1 MGPRL
6 ALSVFV
12 ACQGALG
19 FIMSGCYGYLA
30 EPQYVPA
37 FVIVYGGT

>member
-12 ACQGALG
+12 ACQGAVG
-19 FIMSGCYGYLA
+19 FLMSGLYTYLDTK
-30 EPQYVPA
+30 QNIPA
-37 FVIVYGGT
+37 FVIVYGSE